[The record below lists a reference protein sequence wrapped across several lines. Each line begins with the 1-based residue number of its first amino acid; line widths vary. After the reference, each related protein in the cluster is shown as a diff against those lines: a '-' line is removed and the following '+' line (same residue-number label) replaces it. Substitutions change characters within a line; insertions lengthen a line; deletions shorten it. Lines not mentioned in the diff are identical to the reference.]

1 MNHGKIFFIDTSLSG
16 LSGDMLL
23 SAFLDMGFTEEPL
36 YNIFS
41 TINKNYPSPVFKE
54 FKPVSIKREG
64 ISAKMLITKILD
76 NTHVLQVD
84 DFKEVLSKSLEMV
97 NLKDAYRDYALKVA
111 ETLISSEKNIHK
123 SDTESI
129 HLHELSSPDTLFDI
143 LGVSAALQYF
153 SILEEADIYA
163 TPLPVGG
170 GTVKFSHGVLNVPA
184 PAVLEILRE
193 YAIPFHFG
201 PVKEEIL
208 TPTGAALLANLKPVF
223 KEIPVS
229 MVVELK
235 GYGAGNRVINNFPNI
250 LRLIIASRADLKETE
265 CFETDFTIV
274 LETNLDDVSGEQ
286 IGHAV
291 EKLMKAGALDV
302 SVTPA
307 LMKKG
312 RGGYIVKVICPLKA
326 EGEIVSAMFNYTNT
340 LGVRRS
346 VCSRYKLRRE
356 IETVKVNIKGE
367 TFTVRVKKIHSIEGI
382 IRYKPEFDDISMIS
396 EKIKLP
402 LNDILTIVNRV
413 IDQTFHRTD
422 LINQDSGL

>member
-1 MNHGKIFFIDTSLSG
+1 MSHGKILFIDTSLSG

-23 SAFLDMGFTEEPL
+23 SAFLDMGFTEETL

-41 TINKNYPSPVFKE
+41 IINKNYPSPFFKE
-54 FKPVSIKREG
+54 FKTVSIKREG
-64 ISAKMLITKILD
+64 IAAKMLITKILD
-76 NTHVLQVD
+76 NTNLLQTD
-84 DFKEVLSKSLEMV
+84 DFKEILSKSLENI
-97 NLKDAYRDYALKVA
+97 NLKDVYRDYALKVA
-111 ETLISSEKNIHK
+111 ETLISSEKTVHK
-123 SDTESI
+123 SDTENT

-208 TPTGAALLANLKPVF
+208 TPTGAALLANLNPVF
-223 KEIPVS
+223 KEIPVN
-229 MVVELK
+229 MVVESK
-235 GYGAGNRVINNFPNI
+235 GYGAGNRAINNFPNI
-250 LRLIIASRADLKETE
+250 LRLIIASRADLKAAGPL
-265 CFETDFTIV
+265 ETDFAIV

-286 IGHAV
+286 IGYAI

-307 LMKKG
+307 FMKKG
-312 RGGYIVKVICPLKA
+312 RLGYIVKVICPVKA
-326 EGEIVSAMFNYTNT
+326 EGEMVSAMFNYTNT

-346 VCSRYKLRRE
+346 VSLRYKLRRE
-356 IETVKVNIKGE
+356 IETVKVKIKGE
-367 TFTVRVKKIHSIEGI
+367 TFTV
-382 IRYKPEFDDISMIS
+382 
-396 EKIKLP
+396 
-402 LNDILTIVNRV
+402 
-413 IDQTFHRTD
+413 
-422 LINQDSGL
+422 